1 MPSPNFRP
9 SNQTSRDHNPALQV
23 LSRGLLALLSA
34 RVEAEQTVLGN
45 ESEQLAQAPAL
56 NHLWRSLPLP

>member
-1 MPSPNFRP
+1 M
-9 SNQTSRDHNPALQV
+9 SRDHNPALQV